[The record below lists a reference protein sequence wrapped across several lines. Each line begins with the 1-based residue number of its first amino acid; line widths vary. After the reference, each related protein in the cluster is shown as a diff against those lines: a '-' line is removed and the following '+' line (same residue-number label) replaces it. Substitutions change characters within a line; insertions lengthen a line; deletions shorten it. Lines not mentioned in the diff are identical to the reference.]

1 MPRIKGAIAA
11 CAAVAATTAAIAAP
25 ANAQLEAAI
34 APNECLQDPNLPTCV
49 NYGFDVVQRSIE
61 VTRDTY
67 NNEVQPTIE
76 QPACVVYEVLSDD
89 ECPDGF
95 LEL

>member
-1 MPRIKGAIAA
+1 MPRIKGTIAA
-11 CAAVAATTAAIAAP
+11 CAAVAATTAALAVP
-25 ANAQLEAAI
+25 ANAQVEI
-34 APNECLQDPNLPTCV
+34 SVGPNPCVADPNLPTCV
-49 NYGFDVVQRSIE
+49 NYAFDVAQRSIE

-67 NNEVQPTIE
+67 NNEVQPKIE
-76 QPACVVYEVLSDD
+76 EPACIVYELLSEP